1 MCAYGA
7 VGAGLRRALIIS
19 VAAMVEFSAEDRNG
33 ILQFC
38 GRNSTVSG
46 CINALVFGMYML

>member
-7 VGAGLRRALIIS
+7 AGAGLRREWISS
-19 VAAMVEFSAEDRNG
+19 VAAMVEFSAENRNG
-33 ILQFC
+33 ILKLC

-46 CINALVFGMYML
+46 CITVLVSGIYML